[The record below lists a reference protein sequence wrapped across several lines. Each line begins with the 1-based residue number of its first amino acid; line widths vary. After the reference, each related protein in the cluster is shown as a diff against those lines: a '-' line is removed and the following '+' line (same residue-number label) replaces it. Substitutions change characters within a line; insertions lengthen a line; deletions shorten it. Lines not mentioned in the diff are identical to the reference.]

1 MEELKSS
8 PAEAGKKGVKMKE
21 KKNPRKISW
30 GPSLVLSM
38 RRGRIF
44 RDKKKQANKM
54 ACRKKWRCL

>member
-1 MEELKSS
+1 
-8 PAEAGKKGVKMKE
+8 MKE